1 MSGKKK
7 NKIGLALGSGAYR
20 GFAHLGVIDVLKKN
34 DVPISYV
41 SGTSIGALVA
51 AYYALHQEVYSL
63 EKIFL
68 ESKKNFFKLAN
79 LGWRSGLVSNSK
91 YEKFIEHL
99 LGKKTFSQT
108 KIPLRILAT
117 DLANGKSYIFSKGS
131 LANAVQAS
139 SSVPII
145 FEPAQFEK
153 HCFVDG
159 ALSSPVAVEQLI
171 NLGADKIIAVNLYHK
186 NEFVDKKFSL
196 AKVAMRSARIALYNL
211 ALHSVKDASVVINPD
226 TSDLLNHAL
235 YKKYFTKELAQQMIE
250 IGREDTEKK
259 IKEIKSW
266 L

>member
-1 MSGKKK
+1 MSRKKK

-34 DVPISYV
+34 NIPISYV

-68 ESKKNFFKLAN
+68 ESKKNFFKLAD
-79 LGWRSGLVSNSK
+79 LGWRSGLVSSNK

-99 LGKKTFSQT
+99 LGKTTFSKV

-117 DLANGKSYIFSKGS
+117 DLANGNPYIFSRGS

-145 FEPAQFEK
+145 FEPVQFEK
-153 HCFVDG
+153 HRFIDG

-171 NLGADKIIAVNLYHK
+171 SLGADKIIAVNLYHK

-196 AKVAMRSARIALYNL
+196 TKVAMRSARIALYNL
-211 ALHSVKDASVVINPD
+211 SQHSVKDASVVINPD
-226 TSDLLNHAL
+226 TSELVNHAL
-235 YKKYFTKELAQQMIE
+235 YKKYFSVKLAQQMIE
-250 IGREDTEKK
+250 IGREETKK
-259 IKEIKSW
+259 NLKEIKSW